1 MSGDVK
7 WQHLHQLILTV
18 SAKDGLLVTLT
29 SLHSCKGAL
38 YFMYSLKLLGDNKG
52 MWDVKLTRKNP
63 EGSEESHFSSQLC
76 HWLCVS
82 LAFSFTSEDFGFLF
96 WLPFCNND
104 GQGLGEWIHSGFW
117 YFMILWAFF
126 LQSIVN
132 KTELERMIGEEEMF
146 SVLSFP
152 LKMDLC
158 ARWKILTGLSY
169 NETNEWRGAL
179 LLQTSTDVAEIG
191 MTSKKYRNL

>member
-1 MSGDVK
+1 
-7 WQHLHQLILTV
+7 
-18 SAKDGLLVTLT
+18 
-29 SLHSCKGAL
+29 
-38 YFMYSLKLLGDNKG
+38 
-52 MWDVKLTRKNP
+52 
-63 EGSEESHFSSQLC
+63 
-76 HWLCVS
+76 
-82 LAFSFTSEDFGFLF
+82 
-96 WLPFCNND
+96 
-104 GQGLGEWIHSGFW
+104 
-117 YFMILWAFF
+117 MILWAFF

-132 KTELERMIGEEEMF
+132 KTELERMIGQEEMF

-158 ARWKILTGLSY
+158 ESWKILTGLSY